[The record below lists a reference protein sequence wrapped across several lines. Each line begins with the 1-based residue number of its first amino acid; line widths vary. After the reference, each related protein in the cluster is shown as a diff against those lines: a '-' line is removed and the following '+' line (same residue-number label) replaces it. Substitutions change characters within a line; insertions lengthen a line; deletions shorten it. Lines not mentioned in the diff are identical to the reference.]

1 MVIASLN
8 MPMSFSGGNR
18 ERVKSQMS
26 FADWTL
32 PLLVVCQSKTV
43 KMISPRVGAGWSGF
57 S

>member
-43 KMISPRVGAGWSGF
+43 KMISPRVGAGWAGF